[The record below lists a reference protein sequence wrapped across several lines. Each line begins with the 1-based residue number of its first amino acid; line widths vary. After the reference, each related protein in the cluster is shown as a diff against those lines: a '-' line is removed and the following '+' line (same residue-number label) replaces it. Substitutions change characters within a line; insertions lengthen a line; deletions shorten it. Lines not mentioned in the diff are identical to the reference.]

1 MNQEWLLPS
10 SHKKFKK
17 NRMTGFMLF
26 QEQLTRA
33 FKNQNGSGVA
43 AAHVIRRQRES
54 DEDEQHTE
62 VKVGTGY
69 SLS

>member
-1 MNQEWLLPS
+1 
-10 SHKKFKK
+10 
-17 NRMTGFMLF
+17 MTGFMLF

-69 SLS
+69 SLSWFFLPFLVSVLQED